1 MDGVV
6 EITADLP
13 ILSNNTNTVNI
24 RYLNTRR
31 HMYMILHY
39 DNEMLCYDDS
49 YNGIY
54 RSVVLAYPDHRVL
67 SFAPPKTVPFS
78 HFKQLSP
85 TWTDNLCT
93 NEYIKGTMIQLFYD
107 FRIDDWEI
115 STENYIGGYEP
126 FMSNANTNLRSLF
139 IATLGGMPGDNIS
152 DLPFLE
158 YMHKEMSYTFI
169 VQHSPNDADA
179 SAVKLYL
186 VSVYQINTD
195 GKNQIS
201 YVSNRIYENWPEFAN
216 IQGLFHFPQ
225 PISVQDYA
233 DLADIMCNTTNRNVV
248 ITNTLTGVRSILT
261 TREYRRVDAV
271 KRLSE
276 LNIYQFLCLHRTD
289 KLHGYLRYFPKHRK
303 QLMAAQEAHRMFID
317 QLHEL
322 YVSQYIRKTVDS
334 VAAPYSCILRRLHQ
348 QIYLPSLKTRTPA
361 TVNKYAIQ
369 LFLNELD
376 PREVLHLMK
385 VS

>member
-31 HMYMILHY
+31 HMYMMLHY
-39 DNEMLCYDDS
+39 DDELLCYDDS
-49 YNGIY
+49 HNGIY
-54 RSVVLAYPDHRVL
+54 RSVVLAYPDPRVL

-78 HFKQLSP
+78 HFKLLSP
-85 TWTDNLCT
+85 TWSNNICT

-115 STENYIGGYEP
+115 STENYIGGYERV
-126 FMSNANTNLRSLF
+126 MSNANAKTNLRSLF
-139 IATLGGMPGDNIS
+139 IATLGGMHHENMS

-158 YMHKEMSYTFI
+158 YMPKEMSYTFI
-169 VQHSPNDADA
+169 LQAS

-195 GKNQIS
+195 SKNQIS

-225 PISVQDYA
+225 TVSVQDYA
-233 DLADIMCNTTNRNVV
+233 ELENIMCKTANRNVV
-248 ITNTLTGVRSILT
+248 ITNTQTGVRSILT
-261 TREYRRVDAV
+261 TREYRRVEAV
-271 KRLSE
+271 KRLPE
-276 LNIYQFLCLHRTD
+276 LNLYQFLCLHRTD

-303 QLMAAQEAHRMFID
+303 QLMAAKEAHRLFID

-334 VAAPYSCILRRLHQ
+334 VPAPYSCILRRLHK
-348 QIYLPSLKTRTPA
+348 QIYLPSLKTRTKA

-385 VS
+385 LS

>member
-13 ILSNNTNTVNI
+13 ILSNNTNTVHI

-31 HMYMILHY
+31 HMYMMLHY
-39 DNEMLCYDDS
+39 DDEMLCYDDS
-49 YNGIY
+49 HNGIY
-54 RSVVLAYPDHRVL
+54 RSVVLAYPDPRVL

-85 TWTDNLCT
+85 TWTKNICT
-93 NEYIKGTMIQLFYD
+93 NEYINGTMIQLFYD

-115 STENYIGGYEP
+115 STENYIGGYERV
-126 FMSNANTNLRSLF
+126 MSNANAKTNLRSLF
-139 IATLGGMPGDNIS
+139 IATLGGMPDDNIS

-158 YMHKEMSYTFI
+158 YMPKEMSYTFI
-169 VQHSPNDADA
+169 LQPLPE
-179 SAVKLYL
+179 VKLYL

-216 IQGLFHFPQ
+216 LQGLFHFPQ
-225 PISVQDYA
+225 IVSVQDYA
-233 DLADIMCNTTNRNVV
+233 ELEDNTANRNVV

-261 TREYRRVDAV
+261 TREYRRVEAV
-271 KRLSE
+271 KRLPE
-276 LNIYQFLCLHRTD
+276 LNLYQFLCLHRTD

-303 QLMAAQEAHRMFID
+303 QLMAAKEAHRLFID

-322 YVSQYIRKTVDS
+322 YVSQYIRKTVDT
-334 VAAPYSCILRRLHQ
+334 VAAPYSCILRRLHK
-348 QIYLPSLKTRTPA
+348 QIYLPSLKTRTKA

-385 VS
+385 LS